1 MGPGVFIMDLSV
13 RCLSV
18 HRVRPGA
25 LIACRAGRSSR
36 LRRQGRALVPA
47 GAGTIVHCR
56 WNERLHGFSLQAC
69 CG

>member
-1 MGPGVFIMDLSV
+1 MDLSV

-18 HRVRPGA
+18 HRVRQGA
-25 LIACRAGRSSR
+25 LIACRAGCSSR
-36 LRRQGRALVPA
+36 LRRQGRSPVPA

-56 WNERLHGFSLQAC
+56 WNERLHGISLQAC